1 LSGLI
6 ALIFD
11 RAVADGLLLDRPSG
25 QEEIMAHGTQRRIRI
40 RTLLKNAVVG
50 SPVEVTGWVRTS
62 RFSKNVS
69 FVHLYDGSGT
79 ETVQVVLQA
88 DADPELKTQLGVG
101 TAVKVTG
108 QWVESQ
114 GGKQSVEILADAV
127 DIIGTCDPATYPLQK
142 KRTSFEHLRTIAHLR
157 PRTNTHQS
165 MLRVRNALAWQIH
178 RFYQDRGFLWIH
190 TPIISAS
197 DCEGAGELFGVSVDG
212 DPSSYFGQPTFL
224 TVSGQLQVE
233 CMAQSHTDVYTF
245 GPTFRAENS
254 NTARHASEFWMI
266 EPEMAFADLDDVISL
281 AEDFIRTIANETL
294 AQCADDM
301 DFFDQRISK
310 GVVSAIQTAVNQP
323 FNRVSYTEAQEILKK
338 SGRSFEYPIGWG
350 EALQAEHERFLAE
363 EHFGGPV
370 FVTDYPTD
378 QKAFYMRLN
387 DGGETVACTDLLVP
401 RLGEIIGGS
410 QREERLDVLAS
421 EAARRGMDV
430 SHLDWYLDL
439 RRWGTTPHGGFG
451 LGFERML
458 MWITGIQNIRDAIPF
473 PRTPGNA
480 HF

>member
-1 LSGLI
+1 M
-6 ALIFD
+6 
-11 RAVADGLLLDRPSG
+11 R
-25 QEEIMAHGTQRRIRI
+25 
-40 RTLLKNAVVG
+40 
-50 SPVEVTGWVRTS
+50 
-62 RFSKNVS
+62 
-69 FVHLYDGSGT
+69 
-79 ETVQVVLQA
+79 
-88 DADPELKTQLGVG
+88 
-101 TAVKVTG
+101 
-108 QWVESQ
+108 
-114 GGKQSVEILADAV
+114 
-127 DIIGTCDPATYPLQK
+127 
-142 KRTSFEHLRTIAHLR
+142 
-157 PRTNTHQS
+157 HQ
-165 MLRVRNALAWQIH
+165 LAWEIH
-178 RFYQDRGFLWIH
+178 RFFHERGFLWIH

-197 DCEGAGELFGVSVDG
+197 DAEGAGELFNVTHGAKHEHF
-212 DPSSYFGQPTFL
+212 FGKPTFL

-233 CMAQSHTDVYTF
+233 CFSSAYTDVYTF

-254 NTARHASEFWMI
+254 NTTRHAAEFWMI
-266 EPEMAFADLDDVISL
+266 EPEIAFADLRDDLAL
-281 AEDFIRTIANETL
+281 AEDFLKAMIRHLFEH
-294 AQCADDM
+294 CARDL

-310 GVVSAIQTAVNQP
+310 GVVSAIQAAVNQP

-410 QREERLDVLAS
+410 QREERLDILAS
-421 EAARRGMDV
+421 EATRRGMDV